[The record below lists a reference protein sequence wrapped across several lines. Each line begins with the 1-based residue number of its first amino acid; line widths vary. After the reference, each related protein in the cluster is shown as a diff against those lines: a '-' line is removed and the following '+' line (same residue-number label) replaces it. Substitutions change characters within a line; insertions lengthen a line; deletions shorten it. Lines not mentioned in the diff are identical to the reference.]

1 MTLSQS
7 DINSVTARAGQ
18 RFPDHKVDIAYPVC
32 LPIYELRLKATVMV
46 EHDVS
51 TSARFFLQLL
61 GLNVTS
67 PQEIGRLLGL
77 TDDYVRSVAAE
88 LLSAELVKQKID
100 LTLSI
105 TEQGEE
111 ILRRGGRSIRP
122 GNRHF
127 AIPYD
132 PLVRKVVD
140 ITLDRL
146 LDREVV
152 RKNGDYILPTSPKR
166 PRLGA
171 LRIDQVRD
179 YQRAYGGSRGRAD
192 TEILEI
198 SDIKDYKLRYR
209 DDVVL
214 VKLDAPTS
222 NTPIFAAY
230 HARQYLDDVST
241 ALQRLADRGVDLV
254 PDELKTDESSF
265 HMGGTFLSDE
275 ERNLLTSVQELDR
288 ALVESDRAVYDAEEL
303 LGTTQNAAE
312 RATLSE
318 RIKQIEGEKQKVQ
331 SEFAELDA
339 QLQALTGGETRLVKT
354 EDHRPLLFEAVQRAS
369 SDLTVVSAWIN
380 PRTLD
385 EELCCLMVAAMERGV
400 RVRIAW
406 GLGTTK
412 AAHSRGSGG
421 DRNFLKAN
429 EALSALR
436 DRVPDAFRKQLTIKR
451 TETHEKFVICDDIFC
466 AWGSFNWLSYR
477 GEVDDNYRR
486 ETSYYSERP
495 SDLELWEQNAKAL
508 FGSEW

>member
-7 DINSVTARAGQ
+7 DINSVAARAGQ
-18 RFPDHKVDIAYPVC
+18 RFPDHKVDMAYTVC
-32 LPIYELRLKATVMV
+32 LPIYELRLKATVMA
-46 EHDVS
+46 EHEVS
-51 TSARFFLQLL
+51 TSARFMLQLL

-77 TDDYVRSVAAE
+77 TDAYVKSVAAE
-88 LLSAELVKQKID
+88 LLSAELINQKTD

-105 TEQGEE
+105 TKQGEE
-111 ILRRGGRSIRP
+111 ILQRGGRSIRP

-132 PLVRKVVD
+132 PLVRRVVD
-140 ITLDRL
+140 IALDRL
-146 LDREVV
+146 LDRDIV

-171 LRIDQVRD
+171 LRINEVRD
-179 YQRAYGGSRGRAD
+179 YHQAYGGSRGRTD
-192 TEILEI
+192 NEILEV

-209 DDVVL
+209 NDVVL
-214 VKLDAPTS
+214 VKLNARTS
-222 NTPIFAAY
+222 STPIFAAY

-254 PDELKTDESSF
+254 PDELKSDEASVQT
-265 HMGGTFLSDE
+265 GGTFLSDE
-275 ERNLLTSVQELDR
+275 ERNLLTSVQDLDR
-288 ALVESDRAVYDAEEL
+288 ALAESDRAVFDAEEL

-312 RATLSE
+312 RTALSE
-318 RIKQIEGEKQKVQ
+318 RIRQLEDEKKRVQGEF
-331 SEFAELDA
+331 SELEA
-339 QLQALTGGETRLVKT
+339 QLRALTSGETRLVKT
-354 EDHRPLLFEAVQRAS
+354 EDHRPLLFEAIKRAS
-369 SDLTVVSAWIN
+369 SELTIVSAWIN

-385 EELCCLMVAAMERGV
+385 EELCGLMVAAMERGV
-400 RVRIAW
+400 KVRIAW

-421 DRNFLKAN
+421 DRNFIKAN

-436 DRVPDAFRKQLTIKR
+436 RKVPDALRGQLTTKR
-451 TETHEKFVICDDIFC
+451 TETHEKFVICDDTFC

-495 SDLELWEQNAKAL
+495 SDLELWNQNAKVL
-508 FGSEW
+508 FGND